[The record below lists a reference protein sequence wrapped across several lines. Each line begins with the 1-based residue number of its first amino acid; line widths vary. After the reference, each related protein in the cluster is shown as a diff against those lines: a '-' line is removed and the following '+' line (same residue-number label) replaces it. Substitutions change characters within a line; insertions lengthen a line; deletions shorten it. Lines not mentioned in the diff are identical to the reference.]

1 MTDTLR
7 PQLILMDPARV
18 KRTVRRMAFQL
29 AEGISNPEN
38 VVLVGLNVRGQ
49 IIASLLGEDLSKAI
63 KYSIPVYQTDVNTT
77 ELPEPGFD
85 TQNKDIILVDDVLF
99 SGRTMSRALS
109 VVSAEGEPER
119 IRIAVLVDRGH
130 RTFPL
135 YPEVSGMRYPT
146 KFDEH
151 VEVVPSDSDQ
161 SVSVLLFE
169 NS

>member
-1 MTDTLR
+1 MYDALR
-7 PQLILMDPARV
+7 PQLTLMDPARV

-29 AEGISNPEN
+29 AEDIPDPEN
-38 VVLVGLNVRGQ
+38 AVLVGLNIRGY
-49 IIASLLGEDLSKAI
+49 IIALLLGEHLSKAVEH
-63 KYSIPVYQTDVNTT
+63 SIPVHQTNVNTP
-77 ELPEPGFD
+77 ELAEADFD
-85 TQNKDIILVDDVLF
+85 TKNKDIILVDDVLF

-109 VVSAEGEPER
+109 VVSGKGEPER

-130 RTFPL
+130 RKFPL

-151 VEVVPSDSDQ
+151 VEVVSSDSDS